1 MAMKISGHKTRDVF
15 DRYHLVETE
24 DVVEAMRRLQGKVP
38 SKGPV
43 SGGGNSVKTAN
54 RSHRQMQLTK

>member
-1 MAMKISGHKTRDVF
+1 MKISRHKTRDVF
-15 DRYHLVETE
+15 YHYHLVDTE

-38 SKGPV
+38 SKGLV
-43 SGGGNSVKTAN
+43 SGGGDSAKTAN